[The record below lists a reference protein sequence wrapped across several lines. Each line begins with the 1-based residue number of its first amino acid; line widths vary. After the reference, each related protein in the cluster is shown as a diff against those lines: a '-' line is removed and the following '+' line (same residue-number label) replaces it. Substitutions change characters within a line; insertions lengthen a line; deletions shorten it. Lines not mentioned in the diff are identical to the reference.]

1 MFFRKSFPPAER
13 DGRQNYETP
22 MKYQKTFNGFLM
34 SSGVLKFKHY
44 KEMSLMPLIAHK
56 TLLEIK
62 EIVNDTYD
70 DVIVDLPVSF

>member
-1 MFFRKSFPPAER
+1 
-13 DGRQNYETP
+13 
-22 MKYQKTFNGFLM
+22 M

-56 TLLEIK
+56 TLLETK